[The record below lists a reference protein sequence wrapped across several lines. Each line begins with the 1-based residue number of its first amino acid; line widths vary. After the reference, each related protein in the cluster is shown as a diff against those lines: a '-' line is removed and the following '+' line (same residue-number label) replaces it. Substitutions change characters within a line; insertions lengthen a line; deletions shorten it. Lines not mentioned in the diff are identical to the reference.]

1 MKTVRWSVAYGLG
14 VLGVAAAARWLAA
27 AGLIPS
33 GWLRGLV
40 FVVVAGYPVALAWE
54 WTRGRGSPPEA
65 AAATDDSD
73 ASGAVGEASSP
84 SGRGPRAI
92 VGLVALVASV
102 WILLQGPEAVRPK
115 DGAAPSIAEPRLVVL
130 PLLDLD
136 RRGDRTYADGVTDL
150 LVEGLAS
157 VEGLEVWGRASAAS
171 FLDVNRDAAAVGA
184 QLGGAGVL
192 DGTVRRRTEGVR
204 LSLRLLDTETGVPV
218 WALSADTTWAG
229 LYGLR
234 DDVVESVS
242 GVLGLEPG
250 ASTQRRLERQ
260 KTSPEALD
268 LYMLG
273 RFRWEARTDG
283 DLAEATSY
291 YHLAIEADSGFTR
304 AWVALAE
311 AYATLPRFTRFP
323 PSSAREYGAAAA
335 RTALRLDPDAAGA
348 HTALG
353 EILYLYEWDW
363 AGARAHL
370 ERAVALDPGDA
381 APRDR
386 LCEMELLR
394 GDVSA
399 ARERCREARRRDPSA
414 YRPGWLETRIARV
427 EGEDVRALHA
437 LDSLVAAYPDFEP
450 LAGERALTA
459 LLLADSAGTGGD
471 GRAGAGRIEA
481 DLAAW
486 FELLTAAPL
495 ADSLAAVLAGGV
507 SDATAGNVPQTGVRA
522 ALARIGGELDPD
534 PIQLAALMAW
544 FGEEGAAAQ
553 AALEALA
560 DRTPSALGLGVLPEF
575 RALRAL
581 DRVARALE
589 AAGLPVS

>member
-1 MKTVRWSVAYGLG
+1 MKTARWPVAYGLG
-14 VLGVAAAARWLAA
+14 VLGVAVAARWLAA
-27 AGLIPS
+27 AGLVPP

-40 FVVVAGYPVALAWE
+40 VPVVAGYPVALAWE
-54 WTRGRGSPPEA
+54 WMRGRRLPP
-65 AAATDDSD
+65 
-73 ASGAVGEASSP
+73 GAL
-84 SGRGPRAI
+84 
-92 VGLVALVASV
+92 VGLVALLASV
-102 WILLQGPEAVRPK
+102 WILLEGPEAVRPE
-115 DGAAPSIAEPRLVVL
+115 DGAVPSITEPRLVVL

-171 FLDVNRDAAAVGA
+171 FLDVNRDAAAVGS

-192 DGTVRRRTEGVR
+192 DGTVRRGMGGVR

-218 WALSADTTWAG
+218 WTLSADTTWAG
-229 LYGLR
+229 LYDVR
-234 DDVVESVS
+234 DEVVE
-242 GVLGLEPG
+242 GVAGALGLEPG
-250 ASTQRRLERQ
+250 ASTRRRLERQ
-260 KTSPEALD
+260 RTSPEALD

-323 PSSAREYGAAAA
+323 PSSVREYGAAAA

-353 EILYLYEWDW
+353 EILYVYERDW
-363 AGARAHL
+363 EGARAHL

-386 LCEMELLR
+386 LCEMELVRGNLR
-394 GDVSA
+394 A
-399 ARERCREARRRDPSA
+399 AREWCGEARRRDPSA

-427 EGEDVRALHA
+427 EGDVSHALRA

-459 LLLADSAGTGGD
+459 LLLVDSAKTGGN
-471 GRAGAGRIEA
+471 GWAGAGRIEA

-486 FELLTAAPL
+486 FELLAAAPL

-507 SDATAGNVPQTGVRA
+507 PDATAGNVPRATVRA
-522 ALARIGGELDPD
+522 ALARVGGELDPD
-534 PIQLAALMAW
+534 PMQLAALMAW
-544 FGEEGAAAQ
+544 FGEEAGAAQ
-553 AALEALA
+553 VALEALE
-560 DRTPSALGLGVLPEF
+560 DRRPSALGLGVLPEL
-575 RALRAL
+575 RALRA
-581 DRVARALE
+581 RGQVARALE